1 MAVARL
7 GALRRALPPARRAL
21 RVGVLPGGRR
31 ERTFT
36 VEQAGTPGPATRS
49 ALIPARITHRIVS
62 EADRMAFCYLDPGS
76 VWHHRCHSAM
86 TRGGVIAYDHKQIA
100 ALAAAAAVLRR
111 TRDARA
117 WLELACP
124 QEVVTDS
131 PSADPGGR
139 VRSDARIEWTLS
151 SLQAAD
157 LHSDLSATALATQA
171 GLSTSRFLHLFRQ
184 HTGTSLRRHRS
195 WLRMISAARRV
206 RDGADLTTAAMDA
219 GFASPSHFSRPH
231 ADPADSAD
239 FAARQ
244 FLRRAGYV
252 EDPATGVAA
261 AALAAHIAI
270 NRDTPGWHTWR
281 IAQGRAIGRPSLLI
295 AEAQVNRSGGV
306 IATRVGG
313 TAHEQEPDNRRL

>member
-1 MAVARL
+1 MLASALPRTRYPGQLWLWPGSALYVGPSLQLGAHSGSVSCLAVAVN
-7 GALRRALPPARRAL
+7 G
-21 RVGVLPGGRR
+21 
-31 ERTFT
+31 TFT
-36 VEQAGTPGPATRS
+36 VEQAGTPGPVTRS

-219 GFASPSHFSRPH
+219 GFASPSHFSTSFHAMFGVPAKHLLGVQIHLEADDKPELPTHPASSVHYNRRPDMH
-231 ADPADSAD
+231 
-239 FAARQ
+239 R
-244 FLRRAGYV
+244 
-252 EDPATGVAA
+252 EE
-261 AALAAHIAI
+261 ALAQ
-270 NRDTPGWHTWR
+270 RCWPTSKR
-281 IAQGRAIGRPSLLI
+281 
-295 AEAQVNRSGGV
+295 
-306 IATRVGG
+306 
-313 TAHEQEPDNRRL
+313 